1 MTKLPSP
8 GRCTYAHRWIT
19 KIEQQPSKQCKLRID
34 NSIWKEKSQNTN
46 WIMNTWTFSVEN
58 KKGGHSFTNQHCL
71 LALVNLQLDHFTQSK
86 LSTHFSILFNLH
98 FSCFY
103 SANSWTM
110 WTLQTTTPFIWLTT
124 CTNRFKFTNLHTST
138 CFKDSL
144 TLEHL
149 TIFLFNDC
157 FADYW
162 FAWSVCL
169 FLTWSGSSQL
179 PEKQPQLYNRTNAPA
194 WTDKTKK
201 VLEEKREENGFRK
214 ERGYCNATITSRGGE
229 GRLRRN

>member
-1 MTKLPSP
+1 MFLF
-8 GRCTYAHRWIT
+8 
-19 KIEQQPSKQCKLRID
+19 L
-34 NSIWKEKSQNTN
+34 NNVNTSN
-46 WIMNTWTFSVEN
+46 NN
-58 KKGGHSFTNQHCL
+58 
-71 LALVNLQLDHFTQSK
+71 
-86 LSTHFSILFNLH
+86 
-98 FSCFY
+98 
-103 SANSWTM
+103 
-110 WTLQTTTPFIWLTT
+110 PFIWLTT

-201 VLEEKREENGFRK
+201 SIRGKKEKKMGSEKREGI
-214 ERGYCNATITSRGGE
+214 AMQ
-229 GRLRRN
+229 RLRAEGEKVD